1 MSFIWPWV
9 LVSLIALPACVY
21 LYGILQ
27 RRRSVSAARL
37 GAMGAVGGGPGDAA
51 GASPGRR
58 RHIPPIILLIGVA
71 VLALASARPQLT
83 LPLPHMEGTVVLTLD
98 VSSSMIAGDVQPTR
112 MEAAKL
118 AAKTLVSSRPSGTSI
133 GVVSFGEGGLV
144 VRAPTDDEEE
154 LYATI
159 DLLAP
164 QSATSLGTGI
174 LTALELI
181 TRKIGPGPTDSALA
195 ADEGHE
201 GGLAPSVI
209 VLLTD
214 GENTAPPDPLEAAQV
229 AAERGVRVHTVG
241 IGTAKGATID
251 IDGFSLF
258 TRMHE
263 PLLQDIALVT
273 EGEFFR
279 IEDTEDFSSVYD
291 QLETEFVLESREV
304 EVTSAFA
311 GVGAL
316 ILIAGGM
323 LSLLWFGRAP

>member
-27 RRRSVSAARL
+27 RRRSGSAARL
-37 GAMGAVGGGPGDAA
+37 GAMGAVAGGPGDAA

-71 VLALASARPQLT
+71 VLALASARPQLI
-83 LPLPHMEGTVVLTLD
+83 LPLPYMEGTVVLTLD

-118 AAKTLVSSRPSGTSI
+118 AAKTLVSNRPSGTSI

-201 GGLAPSVI
+201 GGLAPAVI

-241 IGTAKGATID
+241 IGTAKGTTID

-273 EGEFFR
+273 EGEYFR

-311 GVGAL
+311 GAGAL

-323 LSLLWFGRAP
+323 LSLFWFGRAP